1 MTYESQLRADIFEK
15 LSDTLMNIK
24 KPLIIGINGVAFGG
38 GLEIALHGDI
48 IVAAED
54 AKLGLPEL
62 RLGLIPGIG
71 GT

>member
-1 MTYESQLRADIFEK
+1 MRGDIFEK
-15 LSDTLMNIK
+15 LSEALLNIK

-62 RLGLIPGIG
+62 KLGLIPGIG